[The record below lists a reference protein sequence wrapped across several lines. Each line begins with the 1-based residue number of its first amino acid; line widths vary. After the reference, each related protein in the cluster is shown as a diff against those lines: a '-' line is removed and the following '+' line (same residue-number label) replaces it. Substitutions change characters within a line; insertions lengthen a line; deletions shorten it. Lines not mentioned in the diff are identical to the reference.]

1 MAKTRY
7 DLRRIRKIYPVRR
20 RSPLFIDTAGDLE
33 GFKIVFSGSDEAAGT
48 KTKTEALTRTFT
60 SAPVVVVSVE
70 SDDVNVYV
78 SAITGSPSAGYVVEV
93 TVSHAFEGTV
103 HGFAGNPSS

>member
-20 RSPLFIDTAGDLE
+20 RSPLFIDTSGDLE
-33 GFKIVFSGSDEAAGT
+33 GFKIDFNGTLLT
-48 KTKTEALTRTFT
+48 KTFDLTRSYD

-70 SDDVNVYV
+70 SDNVNVYV
-78 SAITGSPSAGYVVEV
+78 SGITGSPSAGYTVEV
-93 TVSHAFEGTV
+93 TVSHVFTGTV
-103 HGFAGNPSS
+103 HGFAGNPST